1 MYFSIVIVFFTSRLA
16 SGDFQLGTQEIR
28 ELRAGRFSSIARS
41 ASKLASTPPSSS
53 GDGDVPAGA
62 GGAVGSITIIIETN
76 TSSTYISTVDG
87 QTVAIKKAQ

>member
-1 MYFSIVIVFFTSRLA
+1 MYFSFFTSRLA
-16 SGDFQLGTQEIR
+16 SGDFELGTQEIR

-53 GDGDVPAGA
+53 GDGD
-62 GGAVGSITIIIETN
+62 GGAVGSITVIIETN